1 MSLRQ
6 VSFSYEDNKVL
17 NSVSCDFYDG
27 MIHVIAGPS
36 GSGKSTLL
44 QVINGLIPHVNEGK
58 FEGRVLLRGEDV
70 TDIPVRQ
77 RGRDIGLVMQDPEGQ
92 FCTFTV
98 EEELA
103 FGLENHA
110 VPVDKIGERVR
121 DALEL
126 IGLPEFA
133 ERPLSDMS
141 GGQKQKIA
149 IASIVAMAP
158 DILLLD
164 EPTANLDPESRRNV
178 LSMIIRLARERS
190 MTIIMVEH
198 NLAEIMDDIDRLI
211 IMDSEGQIAADAA
224 RDEALEIIMSE
235 RCDAIRRFLPRV
247 LWTEEPVVSVWD
259 GEKTPGDPLIEIKG
273 LRFAYPQKNG
283 LFRKTYGPE
292 ILKGID
298 LTINKGDFM
307 VIAGGNGVG
316 KSTLLNLIFRV
327 AEQQSGTITLEGK
340 DIRKWK
346 LTDLYKRMG
355 LVFQNPELQFVTNQ
369 VDEELLYSLKTE
381 KEMSDEEKTGRVDS
395 MLEQFHLSS
404 YKKNSPYVLSQ
415 GQKRRLSVA
424 TMLLTGQE
432 ILFLDEP
439 TYGQDFEN
447 KRELMRDM
455 LELNSKG
462 VTIVFITHD
471 EDLIKE
477 YAARVVYMED
487 GSVSLDG
494 SPDDY
499 FRRCADA

>member
-1 MSLRQ
+1 M
-6 VSFSYEDNKVL
+6 SFSYEDNKVL

-235 RCDAIRRFLPRV
+235 RCDAIRRFLPR
-247 LWTEEPVVSVWD
+247 
-259 GEKTPGDPLIEIKG
+259 
-273 LRFAYPQKNG
+273 
-283 LFRKTYGPE
+283 
-292 ILKGID
+292 
-298 LTINKGDFM
+298 
-307 VIAGGNGVG
+307 
-316 KSTLLNLIFRV
+316 
-327 AEQQSGTITLEGK
+327 
-340 DIRKWK
+340 
-346 LTDLYKRMG
+346 
-355 LVFQNPELQFVTNQ
+355 
-369 VDEELLYSLKTE
+369 
-381 KEMSDEEKTGRVDS
+381 
-395 MLEQFHLSS
+395 
-404 YKKNSPYVLSQ
+404 
-415 GQKRRLSVA
+415 
-424 TMLLTGQE
+424 
-432 ILFLDEP
+432 
-439 TYGQDFEN
+439 
-447 KRELMRDM
+447 
-455 LELNSKG
+455 
-462 VTIVFITHD
+462 
-471 EDLIKE
+471 
-477 YAARVVYMED
+477 
-487 GSVSLDG
+487 
-494 SPDDY
+494 
-499 FRRCADA
+499 